1 MNIFKLIL
9 KIFIVLII
17 VLAVLIGYAYFIEP
31 NLLKTKKQ
39 VFKLDC
45 LGSDISSHKFVQ
57 ISDLHFTE
65 KTNEARI
72 NKIYQAVKKL
82 NPEIVFI
89 TGDFVSK
96 EIGIKPATNLVGKLT
111 KDFPVYAVFGNW
123 DYWALNYDIN
133 RIENELEK
141 VGAEVAI
148 NESFE
153 VQVGDEL
160 INIIGVKD
168 PYTSGQS
175 ERGLKWV
182 MDNIDKNNKSCK
194 ILLAHSPDIIKTASE
209 LNIDLVLVGHT
220 HGGQIHIPF
229 ITPKLI
235 PVRPEGKGYI
245 KGLYTV
251 NQTQMYVNRGLG
263 MSIWPFRFMV
273 SPEITL
279 ISLEK
284 L

>member
-1 MNIFKLIL
+1 MNILKLVI
-9 KIFIVLII
+9 KIVIVLII
-17 VLAVLIGYAYFIEP
+17 VFAFLVGYAYFIEP
-31 NLLKTKKQ
+31 NSLKTKKQ

-89 TGDFVSK
+89 TGDFVSN
-96 EIGIKPATNLVGKLT
+96 ESGIGPATELVGKLA

-133 RIENELEK
+133 RIENELER
-141 VGAEVAI
+141 VGAEVLI
-148 NESFE
+148 DESVE
-153 VQVGDEL
+153 VKVGEDM

-168 PYTSGQS
+168 PYTSGSS
-175 ERGLKWV
+175 EKGLRWV
-182 MDNIDKNNKSCK
+182 MDNMDKNKNCK
-194 ILLAHSPDIIKTASE
+194 ILLAHSPDIIKSASE

-220 HGGQIHIPF
+220 HGGQINIPF
-229 ITPKLI
+229 ITSRFI
-235 PVRPEGKGYI
+235 PVKPEGKGYI

-251 NQTQMYVNRGLG
+251 NQTLLYVNRGLG
-263 MSIWPFRFMV
+263 MSISPFRFLAP
-273 SPEITL
+273 PEITL